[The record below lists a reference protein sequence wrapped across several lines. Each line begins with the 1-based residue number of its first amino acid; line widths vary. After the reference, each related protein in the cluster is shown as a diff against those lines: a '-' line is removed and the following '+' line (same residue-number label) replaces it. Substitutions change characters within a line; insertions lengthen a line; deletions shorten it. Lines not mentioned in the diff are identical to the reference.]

1 MAVAVL
7 HDEFTPYGGRG
18 GVCASGEII
27 IGPEYAGWS
36 YTYNRIV
43 VFDPVSKT
51 ADTYEVTMPG
61 VVNTV
66 SHGCA
71 FGGGVA
77 MIAGS
82 SSSISGVLIFYPDG
96 TYDVIGV
103 PPTLSG
109 IPSQWS
115 LVSDGSTLLAAPLV
129 FPASAPYVFT
139 PGVGWSAGST
149 AIRSFGQPQVHGGAA
164 IGFNL
169 SDMVSVS
176 MSTGDVTTLHA
187 GVGGPSGYAQTAI
200 LGGRLWFSVSSTQL
214 RGVRISDGNIVNI
227 TVPSHSTGP
236 LATDGTY
243 LFVVVPGYAVY
254 QVNPLTF
261 SVVTH
266 TLSWSLG
273 AVLSMHV
280 SGGKVWV
287 PGTNPTT

>member
-1 MAVAVL
+1 MATAVL

-27 IGPEYAGWS
+27 IGPGTTTN

-51 ADTYEVTMPG
+51 ADTYGVTMPG
-61 VVNTV
+61 TV
-66 SHGCA
+66 EAASHGCA
-71 FGGGVA
+71 FDGGVA

-82 SSSISGVLIFYPDG
+82 SGSIFGVLIFYPDG
-96 TYDVIGV
+96 TYDAISA
-103 PPTLSG
+103 PLSG
-109 IPSQWS
+109 APSQWS

-164 IGFNL
+164 IGFHMN
-169 SDMVSVS
+169 DMVSMS
-176 MSTGDVTTLHA
+176 MSTGDATTLHA

-200 LGGRLWFSVSSTQL
+200 LGGRLWFSASSTQL
-214 RGVRISDGNIVNI
+214 RGVRISDGHVVNI
-227 TVPSHSTGP
+227 TVPSHTTGP

-243 LFVVVPGYAVY
+243 MFIVAPGSAVY
-254 QVNPLTF
+254 QVNPLAF

-266 TLSWSLG
+266 TLSSSLG
-273 AVLSMHV
+273 IVHSMHA
-280 SGGKVWV
+280 SGGKVWA
-287 PGTNPTT
+287 PGTIPSS